1 VDEFGGGDGLDT
13 FEPPKKKK
21 PALGSKKPAKPA
33 ATEDAEMKDEEK
45 QPAAPRAPAARKA
58 APPSSSDRP
67 KAAAGPS
74 KAPSAPVVQ
83 EEDLGSGLSK
93 EEAIDKV
100 SEYFDAATVAKFEEA
115 KWQDKQE
122 GFNEL
127 KEQIT
132 ERQPPAQ
139 ILEAVAKF
147 VKARM
152 KDFKESNINLLKCIV
167 DIFNC
172 MATSCETMS
181 KRTM

>member
-1 VDEFGGGDGLDT
+1 MEDEGAPT
-13 FEPPKKKK
+13 PP
-21 PALGSKKPAKPA
+21 P
-33 ATEDAEMKDEEK
+33 
-45 QPAAPRAPAARKA
+45 RKA
-58 APPSSSDRP
+58 APAKKPPALSSDKP
-67 KAAAGPS
+67 KAAAGS
-74 KAPSAPVVQ
+74 GKAPSAPVVQ
-83 EEDLGSGLSK
+83 DEDLGSGLSK

-100 SEYFDAATVAKFEEA
+100 SEYFDASSVAKFEEA
-115 KWQDKQE
+115 KWQSKQE

-167 DIFNC
+167 DIFNT